1 MCLAIWHAFC
11 PSRLI
16 AMNLTQTT
24 MTEENSD
31 RSVSRRKFLGVGSAA
46 IGATMIAAATAAA
59 QMPQD
64 TEKAELDR
72 SESSPLSPGAAMSF
86 SSLSVVSNALR
97 LRSTQKGR

>member
-1 MCLAIWHAFC
+1 MLSAL
-11 PSRLI
+11 PQLI

-59 QMPQD
+59 QNAARHG
-64 TEKAELDR
+64 EG
-72 SESSPLSPGAAMSF
+72 GARPKREQSAQ
-86 SSLSVVSNALR
+86 A
-97 LRSTQKGR
+97 GRGAR